1 MSYRYAVL
9 GSGRQGTAAAFDMG
23 RFGEADVVWLLD
35 SDLAQAEKAATRVN
49 DLLGRRVARA
59 AQVDAS
65 DPHAVAGWLRRE
77 KISAFLSAVPYFFNL
92 GLTQAAIEAGA
103 GMTDLG
109 GNSEVVF
116 RQLDLTAEAAEA
128 GITVVPDCGQV
139 PGMGTSL
146 ILHAMEA
153 LDEPRDVFMWDCGLP
168 QSPLPP
174 WNYRLTF
181 SIEGLTNEYFGDC
194 VFIRD
199 GQTVGVPAMEEL
211 EIIEFPPPIGRLE
224 AFTTAGGLTTA
235 ARTFAGRLRTLQNKT
250 LRYPGN
256 FAQLKVMQHLG
267 LLDLKPIEVDGKPVI
282 PRHVLHA
289 LWDPQIRADADTRDL
304 ILIRILAQGLR
315 QGRPTDVWVDLMHLY
330 DPATGFT
337 AMEQGT
343 GWHAAILTEAI
354 AHRTTPPGVV
364 PVEAAMT
371 GEAFVAEAARRGF
384 AVRRESRPSPD
395 VATGR
400 EEARR

>member
-23 RFGEADVVWLLD
+23 RFGEAEVVWLLD
-35 SDLAQAEKAATRVN
+35 SDLAQAEKATSRVN
-49 DLLGRRVARA
+49 DLLGRRLARA
-59 AQVDAS
+59 AEADAS
-65 DPHAVAGWLRRE
+65 DPHSVAGWMRRE
-77 KISAFLSAVPYFFNL
+77 KITAFVSAVPYFFNL
-92 GLTQAAIEAGA
+92 GLTQAAIDAGA

-116 RQLDLTAEAAEA
+116 RQLDLTAEAAAA

-146 ILHAMEA
+146 ILHALEG

-168 QSPLPP
+168 QSPMPP

-199 GQTVGVPAMEEL
+199 GKTVGVPALEEL
-211 EIIEFPPPIGRLE
+211 EIVEFPAPIGRLE

-235 ARTFAGRLRTLQNKT
+235 AKTFAGRLRTLQNKT

-256 FAQLKVMQHLG
+256 FAQLKVMQYLG
-267 LLDLKPIEVDGKPVI
+267 LLDLQPIEVDGKPTI

-289 LWDPQIRADADTRDL
+289 LWDPQIRADADTRDF

-315 QGRPTDVWVDLMHLY
+315 QGRPTDVWVDLMHAY
-330 DPATGFT
+330 DAATGFT

-354 AHRTTPPGVV
+354 ARRTTPPGVV
-364 PVEAAMT
+364 PVESAMT

-384 AVRRESRPSPD
+384 AIRREARPSPD
-395 VATGR
+395 ISTGR
-400 EEARR
+400 EDARR

>member
-1 MSYRYAVL
+1 MTYRYAVL
-9 GSGRQGTAAAFDMG
+9 GSGRQGTAAGFDMG
-23 RFGEADVVWLLD
+23 RFGDAEVVWMLD
-35 SDLAQAEKAATRVN
+35 SELAQAEKAAARVN
-49 DLLGRRVARA
+49 GLLGKPLARA
-59 AQVDAS
+59 ATADAS
-65 DPHAVAGWLRRE
+65 DPHSVAGWLRQE
-77 KISAFLSAVPYFFNL
+77 KITSFLSAVPYFFNL
-92 GLTQAAIEAGA
+92 GLTHAAIESGA

-116 RQLDLTAEAAEA
+116 HQLDLSAEAASA

-146 ILHAMEA
+146 ILHALEA

-168 QSPLPP
+168 QNPSPP
-174 WNYRLTF
+174 WHYRLTF

-199 GQTVGVPAMEEL
+199 GKTVGVPAMEEL
-211 EIIEFPPPIGRLE
+211 EIVEFPPPIGRLE
-224 AFTTAGGLTTA
+224 AFTTSGGLTTA

-256 FAQLKVMQHLG
+256 FAQLKVLQHLG
-267 LLDLKPIEVDGKPVI
+267 LLEVRPIEVDGRPVI
-282 PRHVLHA
+282 PRHVLHT
-289 LWDPQIRADADTRDL
+289 LWDPQIRADPDTRDL

-315 QGRPTDVWVDLMHLY
+315 DGKPTDVWVDLMHLY
-330 DPATGFT
+330 DEATGFT

-354 AHRTTPPGVV
+354 ARRATPAGVI
-364 PVEAAMT
+364 PVELAMS
-371 GEAFVAEAARRGF
+371 GETFVAEAARRGF
-384 AVRRESRPSPD
+384 SVRRELRPSPD
-395 VATGR
+395 PSPRQG
-400 EEARR
+400 EARI